1 MKVFNYLTISI
12 LFVLMLIVSFFYGA
26 YWWDG
31 MMKEEGVA
39 YNNKNMDE
47 ENNTIPQDIEIVKV
61 KNDTNTQQTEFDYF
75 PKTLNGKLVKHK
87 HFSLSYVEEHEQAEW
102 VAYELTREEV
112 KTKVADRED
121 ERFEIDPLVKT
132 GSATYH
138 DYTGSGYDRGH
149 LAPAGDMR
157 FSQEAMTECFYMS
170 NMSPQDKKFNKEIW
184 RLLEEQ
190 VRSFAVKYGKI
201 YVITAPVLENGL
213 KKIGKQHKISVPKYY
228 YKVLLDYQE
237 PEIKAI
243 AFLLENK
250 DDVTPLTRYVVS
262 IDALEEMTGID
273 FFPALPDE
281 LEKKL
286 ESEMQTELWK
296 FEKWNFKK

>member
-1 MKVFNYLTISI
+1 MLSLLI
-12 LFVLMLIVSFFYGA
+12 LSFFCGA

-31 MMKEEGVA
+31 EMKKIENIDKKEQFIDKQKDDKESS
-39 YNNKNMDE
+39 NN
-47 ENNTIPQDIEIVKV
+47 IEVIKT
-61 KNDTNTQQTEFDYF
+61 KNDSGIEKAEFDYL
-75 PKTLNGKLVKHK
+75 PKALNGKIIRHK
-87 HFSLSYVEEHEQAEW
+87 HFVLSYVEKHEQAEW
-102 VAYELTREEV
+102 VAYELTKEEV

-121 ERFEIDPLVKT
+121 ERFEPDPLVPT
-132 GSATYH
+132 GSATYQ
-138 DYTGSGYDRGH
+138 DYSGSGYDRGH

-157 FSQEAMTECFYMS
+157 FSQEAMNECFYMS
-170 NMSPQDKKFNKEIW
+170 NISPQDKNFNKEIW

-190 VRSFAVKYGKI
+190 VRSFAVKYGRI
-201 YVITAPVLENGL
+201 YVVTGGVLENGL
-213 KKIGKQHKISVPKYY
+213 KKIGKQNKISVPKYY

-243 AFLLENK
+243 AFLMQNK
-250 DDVTPLTRYVVS
+250 NDVLPLTRYVVS

-273 FFPALPDE
+273 FFPALPDD

-296 FEKWNFKK
+296 FERWNFKK

>member
-1 MKVFNYLTISI
+1 MKLFKYLIFSA
-12 LFVLMLIVSFFYGA
+12 LFILMLIVSFFYGA

-31 MMKEEGVA
+31 EMKKEEVT
-39 YNNKNMDE
+39 NNLRNE
-47 ENNTIPQDIEIVKV
+47 ENNKTSQDIEIVKV
-61 KNDTNTQQTEFDYF
+61 SNDSNIQQAEFDYL

-87 HFSLSYVEEHEQAEW
+87 HFSLSYVEKHEQAEW
-102 VAYELTREEV
+102 VAYELTKEEV
-112 KTKVADRED
+112 KTKVADREG
-121 ERFEIDPLVKT
+121 ERFEDDPLVKT
-132 GSATYH
+132 GSATYY
-138 DYTGSGYDRGH
+138 DYSGSGYDRGH

-170 NMSPQDKKFNKEIW
+170 NMSPQDKNFNKEIW

-201 YVITAPVLENGL
+201 YVITAPVLEDGL
-213 KKIGKQHKISVPKYY
+213 KKIGKQNKISVPKYY

-243 AFLLENK
+243 AFLMENK
-250 DDVTPLTRYVVS
+250 DDVLPLTRYVVS
-262 IDALEEMTGID
+262 IDALEEMTGLD

-281 LEKKL
+281 LENKL
-286 ESEMQTELWK
+286 ESDMQTELWK